1 MKYRRLGRTGL
12 RVGGWDRDLAAQRR
26 VGTALY
32 PARGGSAAGTSTST
46 GPWREPPRH
55 RRVLWG
61 PPDRS
66 AHRRRQRGEE
76 VGRDAGAGPGE
87 QVPTGE
93 PGPVAARDR
102 TAPTAGTWRPPGPPT
117 AASSPPSSAPTCRR
131 RRPGQGPSCRSCPA
145 SSRPDP
151 SWQARPPLPG
161 AAAPPPAGSG
171 AAATGW
177 RWSCRPGEGRRV
189 AVLPAVVDRGGLDP
203 QHLADQRGEHG
214 HRTAELPGEDRP
226 ELVGLL
232 LGGDGVHEQPD
243 PPVAVG
249 HERHREV
256 ADVHVVDVPESTWK
270 ASTARHRS

>member
-32 PARGGSAAGTSTST
+32 PARGGSAAGTST

-131 RRPGQGPSCRSCPA
+131 RRP
-145 SSRPDP
+145 DP
-151 SWQARPPLPG
+151 SWQASPPLPG

-189 AVLPAVVDRGGLDP
+189 AVLAAVVELQPERVDPRGGGASDRQGRVGRVEHAGELL
-203 QHLADQRGEHG
+203 HLTLWVQG
-214 HRTAELPGEDRP
+214 
-226 ELVGLL
+226 
-232 LGGDGVHEQPD
+232 
-243 PPVAVG
+243 
-249 HERHREV
+249 RH
-256 ADVHVVDVPESTWK
+256 
-270 ASTARHRS
+270 